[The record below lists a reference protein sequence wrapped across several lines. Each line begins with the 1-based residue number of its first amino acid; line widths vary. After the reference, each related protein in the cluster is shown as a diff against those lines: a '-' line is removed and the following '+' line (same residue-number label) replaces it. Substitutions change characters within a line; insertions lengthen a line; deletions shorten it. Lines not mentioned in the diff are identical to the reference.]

1 VVVVTALHGCELR
14 PADVWHYRDQ
24 FDLHVVR
31 IETEGRCTTVIVAE
45 YQFPLHVAADAVL
58 DVDPAVAT

>member
-1 VVVVTALHGCELR
+1 MTALHGCELR

-31 IETEGRCTTVIVAE
+31 AETDGASTAITVAE
-45 YQFPLHVAADAVL
+45 FQFLLHVAADAVL
-58 DVDPAVAT
+58 DVDVAMP